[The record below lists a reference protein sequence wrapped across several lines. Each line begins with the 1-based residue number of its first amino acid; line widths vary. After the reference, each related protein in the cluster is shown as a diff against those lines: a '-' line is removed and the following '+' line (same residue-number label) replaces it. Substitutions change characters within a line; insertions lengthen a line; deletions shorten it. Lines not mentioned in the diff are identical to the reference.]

1 MINLKLDAE
10 NKIYKCN
17 LDEAI
22 EDDYK
27 KLTEFLASFLVE
39 FSVAIWQD
47 DALEMYDLLIKKI
60 KEEGAIKLQKKWLL
74 DENSFRLSDLI

>member
-10 NKIYKCN
+10 NKIYECD
-17 LDEAI
+17 LDEAT

-27 KLTEFLASFLVE
+27 KLTGFLASFLVE

-47 DALEMYDLLIKKI
+47 DSLEMYDLLIKEI
-60 KEEGAIKLQKKWLL
+60 KEEGAIRLQKKWLL

>member
-10 NKIYKCN
+10 NKIYECD
-17 LDEAI
+17 LDEAT
-22 EDDYK
+22 EEDYK

-47 DALEMYDLLIKKI
+47 DSLEMYDLLIKEI
-60 KEEGAIKLQKKWLL
+60 KEEGAIRLQKQ
-74 DENSFRLSDLI
+74 F